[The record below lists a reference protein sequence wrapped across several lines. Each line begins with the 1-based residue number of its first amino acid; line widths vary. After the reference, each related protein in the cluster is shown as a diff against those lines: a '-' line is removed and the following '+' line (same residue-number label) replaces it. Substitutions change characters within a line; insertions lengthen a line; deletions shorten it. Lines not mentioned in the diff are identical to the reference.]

1 MPIKLGVLGAADIAF
16 RKFLPALNKSED
28 IIFYGIASRDQ
39 SKANH
44 FTNIFGGRVYESYEN
59 LLKDKMIDAI
69 YIPLPPALHFEWAK
83 MALQYGKHIYMEK
96 PFCTNLSQTIELLN
110 LAKKK
115 KKVLHENYMFI
126 FHKQLEVIKNI
137 LLEHKLG
144 EIRLVRISFGFPK
157 RAETDFRYNK
167 ELGGGALLDCG
178 GYTLKL
184 ASELMG
190 DDLIV
195 KHKKLEKETYD
206 VDLYGAATLENR
218 FGEIIQ
224 IAFGMDNSY
233 RCELEIWGSNGYLK
247 APRIFTAPAD
257 FSVNLKIEI
266 NNKKF
271 IVNVGKDDQ
280 FFKSIQYFIQLVN
293 DPDLQQENYKNI
305 LKQAILLD
313 RMED

>member
-16 RKFLPALNKSED
+16 RRFLPALKKSKD

-39 SKANH
+39 SKANK
-44 FTNIFGGRVYESYEN
+44 FTKIFGGQVYETYEN
-59 LLKDKMIDAI
+59 LLKDKMIDAV

-96 PFCTNLSQTIELLN
+96 PFCTNLSQTIGLVEF
-110 LAKKK
+110 AKKR

-126 FHKQLEVIKNI
+126 FHKQIEIIKDI
-137 LLEHKLG
+137 LREHQLG
-144 EIRLVRISFGFPK
+144 EIRLIRIAFGFPK

-167 ELGGGALLDCG
+167 DLGGGSLLDCG

-195 KHKKLEKETYD
+195 KHKKLEKENYD
-206 VDLYGAATLENR
+206 IDLYGAATLENK
-218 FGEIIQ
+218 FGKIIQ

-233 RCELEIWGSNGYLK
+233 LCELEIWGSNGYLK

-257 FSVNLKIEI
+257 FDVNLELGI
-266 NNKKF
+266 NNKKV
-271 IVNVGKDDQ
+271 IVNVGMDDQ
-280 FFKSIQYFIQLVN
+280 FFKSIQYFIQLVTN
-293 DPDLQQENYKNI
+293 PNLQQKNYESI

-313 RMED
+313 RMEN